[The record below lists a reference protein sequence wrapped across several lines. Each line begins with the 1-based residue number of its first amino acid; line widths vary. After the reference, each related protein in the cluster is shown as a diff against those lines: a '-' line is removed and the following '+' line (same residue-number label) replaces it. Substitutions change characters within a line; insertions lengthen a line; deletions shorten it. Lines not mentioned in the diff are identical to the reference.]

1 MVSELT
7 EEILIPPALKSKAAA
22 GALLNR
28 DGDRRPGAA
37 ATKFPLNAL
46 TGHVL
51 ASPEIYCASR
61 LHSQE
66 EYAPCHADPA
76 PAAGGPPSVGKLISV
91 TGESL
96 ARSMQIRSGPL
107 RQRKQR
113 AARSPSRRVKTRSE
127 SERTTWACLCFGQ
140 AALERPAL
148 TPRTNPAAFSAR
160 LPSDWALE
168 TSCSAVAQRRRL
180 LARSPGADPREVRG
194 SRTALPSVSVFNRWL
209 WTQIKSVGRRG
220 QGG

>member
-113 AARSPSRRVKTRSE
+113 ASIAQPTGQDEIRIRKNHVGLPLLWSSRARAASANASHKPC
-127 SERTTWACLCFGQ
+127 CLQCEVAFG
-140 AALERPAL
+140 L
-148 TPRTNPAAFSAR
+148 
-160 LPSDWALE
+160 
-168 TSCSAVAQRRRL
+168 
-180 LARSPGADPREVRG
+180 G
-194 SRTALPSVSVFNRWL
+194 S
-209 WTQIKSVGRRG
+209 
-220 QGG
+220 

>member
-66 EYAPCHADPA
+66 EYAPCRLHHALV
-76 PAAGGPPSVGKLISV
+76 AGSSPSVGKLISRIV
-91 TGESL
+91 ESL
-96 ARSMQIRSGPL
+96 ARSSEPAVEPVTTDITNVFQILCKNCNPGKARNVTGHCLGPMTGAPNWL
-107 RQRKQR
+107 CTCIGLSLADGARGPAGACMRPLWEAHSRK
-113 AARSPSRRVKTRSE
+113 
-127 SERTTWACLCFGQ
+127 
-140 AALERPAL
+140 
-148 TPRTNPAAFSAR
+148 
-160 LPSDWALE
+160 
-168 TSCSAVAQRRRL
+168 
-180 LARSPGADPREVRG
+180 GADER
-194 SRTALPSVSVFNRWL
+194 
-209 WTQIKSVGRRG
+209 K
-220 QGG
+220 